1 MNTNSENMKVPEERP
16 VLITKKEL
24 QEAIKMRGPV
34 GGLVASTAMKM
45 MGLDKANWHYA
56 RCAGGNANDFA
67 ARAMKE
73 VGVGYD
79 IKPAQLEY
87 VPREGPFI
95 MLANHHYGGLD
106 GMMTLDLI
114 GHIRPDY
121 RTVSTFLL
129 GKVPE
134 MKQVMFPVN
143 PFTSDGTGARGNLKG
158 IRNALK
164 HIQEGGCLG
173 LFAAGAVATYQPRKE
188 RTAWEKGIV
197 EDCPWPTSIVKF
209 IRSCNCPILPVYFE
223 GGCSE
228 RFHRLGRIHPMLRTA
243 NLVNETINKQGR
255 RIPMRIGKPIS
266 VAEMS
271 RYETLEE
278 LYGFLRNRI
287 YAMQAEF
294 EPAQQRSPGQQIIPA
309 PTDKPSE
316 QDPIQCVRFGNGYPK
331 AIQSLIVWFFKQH
344 YPAPADCGIT
354 VPRTT
359 FVPYYRNV
367 RPDQLLSKTETIEEF
382 DRLLREISD
391 DAYGVPEHI
400 MTLFSHGAKVFSFNT
415 AADGALEVYMSCP
428 AYPTHD

>member
-1 MNTNSENMKVPEERP
+1 METMKGSEEKP

-34 GGLVASTAMKM
+34 GSVVASLAMKV
-45 MGLDKANWHYA
+45 MGLDKANEHYA

-79 IKPAQLEY
+79 IKPEQLDY
-87 VPREGPFI
+87 VPREGAFI

-134 MKQVMFPVN
+134 MKPTMFPVN
-143 PFTSDGTGARGNLKG
+143 PFSSSGTGARGNMTG

-164 HIQEGGCLG
+164 HIKDGGCLG
-173 LFAAGAVATYQPRKE
+173 LFAAGAVATYQPKKE
-188 RTAWEKGIV
+188 RTAWEKHIV
-197 EDCPWPTSIVKF
+197 EDCPWPMSIVKF
-209 IRSCNCPILPVYFE
+209 IRTCNCPVLPVYFE

-228 RFHRLGRIHPMLRTA
+228 RFHRLGRIHPMLRTV
-243 NLVNETINKQGR
+243 NLVNETINKQGK
-255 RIPMRIGKPIS
+255 RIPMRIGKPVS
-266 VAEMS
+266 VEEMN

-287 YAMQAEF
+287 YVMQAEF
-294 EPAQQRSPGQQIIPA
+294 EPAQEITSSQQQPGSEPA
-309 PTDKPSE
+309 VQLSK
-316 QDPIQCVRFGNGYPK
+316 QDSMQCISFGNGYPK
-331 AIQSLIVWFFKQH
+331 AIQSLIVWFLQQH
-344 YPAPADCGIT
+344 YPAPADCGI
-354 VPRTT
+354 PAPQTT
-359 FVPYYRNV
+359 FTPYYRNV
-367 RPDQLLSKTETIEEF
+367 RPDQLLSKTETVEEF
-382 DRLLREISD
+382 DRLLREITD
-391 DAYGVPEHI
+391 NAYGLPEPVK
-400 MTLFSHGAKVFSFNT
+400 TLFNQGAKVISFNT
-415 AADGALEVYMSCP
+415 TPDGALE
-428 AYPTHD
+428 AYICMP

>member
-1 MNTNSENMKVPEERP
+1 METMKGSEEKP

-34 GGLVASTAMKM
+34 GSVVASLAMKV
-45 MGLDKANWHYA
+45 MGLDKANEHYA

-79 IKPAQLEY
+79 IKPEQLDY
-87 VPREGPFI
+87 VPREGAFI

-134 MKQVMFPVN
+134 MKPTMFPVN
-143 PFTSDGTGARGNLKG
+143 PFSSSGTGARGNMTG

-164 HIQEGGCLG
+164 HIKDGGCLG
-173 LFAAGAVATYQPRKE
+173 LFAAGAVATYQPKKE
-188 RTAWEKGIV
+188 RTAWEKHIV
-197 EDCPWPTSIVKF
+197 EDCPWPMSIVKF
-209 IRSCNCPILPVYFE
+209 IRTCNCPVLPVYFE

-228 RFHRLGRIHPMLRTA
+228 RFHRLGRIHPMLRTV
-243 NLVNETINKQGR
+243 NLVNETINKQGKH
-255 RIPMRIGKPIS
+255 IPMRIGKPVS
-266 VAEMS
+266 VEEMN

-287 YAMQAEF
+287 YVMQAEF
-294 EPAQQRSPGQQIIPA
+294 EPAQEITSSQQQPGSEPA
-309 PTDKPSE
+309 VQLSK
-316 QDPIQCVRFGNGYPK
+316 QDSMQCISFGNGYPK
-331 AIQSLIVWFFKQH
+331 AIQSLIVWFLQQH
-344 YPAPADCGIT
+344 YPAPADCGI
-354 VPRTT
+354 PAPQTT
-359 FVPYYRNV
+359 FTPYYRNV
-367 RPDQLLSKTETIEEF
+367 RPDQLLSKTETVEEF
-382 DRLLREISD
+382 DRLLRKITD
-391 DAYGVPEHI
+391 NAYGLPEPVK
-400 MTLFSHGAKVFSFNT
+400 TLFNQGAKVISFNT
-415 AADGALEVYMSCP
+415 TPDGALE
-428 AYPTHD
+428 AYICMP

>member
-1 MNTNSENMKVPEERP
+1 MNTDSENMKVPEERP

-34 GGLVASTAMKM
+34 GGLVASAAMKM

-87 VPREGPFI
+87 VPREGPVI
-95 MLANHHYGGLD
+95 LLANHHYGGLD

-143 PFTSDGTGARGNLKG
+143 PFTSDGMGARGNLKG

-255 RIPMRIGKPIS
+255 RIPMRIGKPVS

-294 EPAQQRSPGQQIIPA
+294 EPAQQNALPGQQSIPA
-309 PTDKPSE
+309 PEAEPSH
-316 QDPIQCVRFGNGYPK
+316 QDSMQRVRFSNGCPR
-331 AIQSLIVWFFKQH
+331 AIQSLIVWFFQQH
-344 YPAPADCGIT
+344 YAAQSDCGIKA
-354 VPRTT
+354 PQTT
-359 FVPYYRNV
+359 FTPFYRNV
-367 RPDQLLSKTETIEEF
+367 RPDQLLSKTETVEDF

-391 DAYGVPEHI
+391 NAYSLPEPVK
-400 MTLFSHGAKVFSFNT
+400 TLFNQGAKVLSFYT
-415 AADGALEVYMSCP
+415 TPDSALEACICMS
-428 AYPTHD
+428 

>member
-1 MNTNSENMKVPEERP
+1 MNSNREKYQVPEGKP
-16 VLITKKEL
+16 VLITQKEL

-34 GGLVASTAMKM
+34 GSLVASTAMRI

-79 IKPAQLEY
+79 IKPGQLEY
-87 VPREGPFI
+87 VPREGSFI

-134 MKQVMFPVN
+134 MKPTMFAVN
-143 PFTSDGTGARGNLKG
+143 PFTSDGTGARGNLTG

-164 HIQEGGCLG
+164 HIKEGGCLG

-188 RTAWEKGIV
+188 RTAWEKGII

-209 IRSCNCPILPVYFE
+209 IRTCNCPVLPVYFE

-255 RIPMRIGKPIS
+255 IISMRIGKPVS
-266 VAEMS
+266 VEEMN
-271 RYETLEE
+271 RYGTLEE

-294 EPAQQRSPGQQIIPA
+294 EPAQQISPGRHQTTPA
-309 PTDKPSE
+309 PTDTPSKE
-316 QDPIQCVRFGNGYPK
+316 DPIQRVSFGNGYPK
-331 AIQSLIVWFFKQH
+331 AIQSLIVWFFKQK
-344 YPAPADCGIT
+344 YPAPADFVAKSPQT
-354 VPRTT
+354 A

-367 RPDQLLSKTETIEEF
+367 RPDQLLSKTETADEF

-391 DAYGVPEHI
+391 NVYYLPEQV
-400 MTLFSHGAKVFSFNT
+400 MTLFNQGARVISFNT
-415 AADGALEVYMSCP
+415 ADDGALE
-428 AYPTHD
+428 AYICQP

>member
-1 MNTNSENMKVPEERP
+1 MNTRRENFQVPEGKP

-34 GGLVASTAMKM
+34 GGLVASAAMRI
-45 MGLDKANWHYA
+45 MGLDKANWHYS

-79 IKPAQLEY
+79 IKPVQLEY

-134 MKQVMFPVN
+134 MKPTMFPVN
-143 PFTSDGTGARGNLKG
+143 PFTSDGTGARGNLTG

-164 HIQEGGCLG
+164 HIKEGGCLG

-197 EDCPWPTSIVKF
+197 EDCPWPASIVKF
-209 IRSCNCPILPVYFE
+209 IRTCNCPVLPVYFE

-255 RIPMRIGKPIS
+255 SIPMRIGKPVS
-266 VAEMS
+266 VEEMN
-271 RYETLEE
+271 RYGTLEE

-294 EPAQQRSPGQQIIPA
+294 EPAQNISQGQQPATA
-309 PTDKPSE
+309 PTGTPSK
-316 QDPIQCVRFGNGYPK
+316 QDPMIQRVSFGNGYPK

-344 YPAPADCGIT
+344 YPAPAGFVAR
-354 VPRTT
+354 VPQTA

-367 RPDQLLSKTETIEEF
+367 RPDQLLSKTGTADEF

-391 DAYGVPEHI
+391 NAYGLPGQV
-400 MTLFSHGAKVFSFNT
+400 MTLFNQGARVISFNT
-415 AADGALEVYMSCP
+415 AADGALE
-428 AYPTHD
+428 AYICKP

>member
-1 MNTNSENMKVPEERP
+1 MQAPEEKP

-34 GGLVASTAMKM
+34 GSVVASTAMRM
-45 MGLDKANWHYA
+45 MGLNKANWHYG

-73 VGVGYD
+73 VEVGYD
-79 IKPAQLEY
+79 IKPEQLEY
-87 VPREGPFI
+87 VPRKGAFI
-95 MLANHHYGGLD
+95 LLANHHYGGLD

-121 RTVSTFLL
+121 HTVSTFLL

-143 PFTSDGTGARGNLKG
+143 PFTSDGTGAKGNLTG

-164 HIQEGGCLG
+164 HIKEGGCLG

-188 RTAWEKGIV
+188 RTAWEKHIV
-197 EDCPWPTSIVKF
+197 EDCPWPMSIVKF
-209 IRSCNCPILPVYFE
+209 IRTCNCPVLPVYFE

-243 NLVNETINKQGR
+243 NLVNETINKQGK
-255 RIPMRIGKPIS
+255 RIPMRIGKPVS
-266 VAEMS
+266 VAEMN
-271 RYETLEE
+271 RYEKLEE

-294 EPAQQRSPGQQIIPA
+294 EPAQQNALPGQQPCPEPA
-309 PTDKPSE
+309 VQLSG
-316 QDPIQCVRFGNGYPK
+316 QDSMQRVSFGNGYPK
-331 AIQSLIVWFFKQH
+331 AIQSLIVWFFQQH
-344 YPAPADCGIT
+344 YPAPADCGISA
-354 VPRTT
+354 PQTT
-359 FVPYYRNV
+359 FTPYYRNV
-367 RPDQLLSKTETIEEF
+367 RPDQLLSKTETVDDF

-391 DAYGVPEHI
+391 NAYGLPEPVKA
-400 MTLFSHGAKVFSFNT
+400 LFNQGAKVICFNT
-415 AADGALEVYMSCP
+415 ASNGALE
-428 AYPTHD
+428 AYICKP